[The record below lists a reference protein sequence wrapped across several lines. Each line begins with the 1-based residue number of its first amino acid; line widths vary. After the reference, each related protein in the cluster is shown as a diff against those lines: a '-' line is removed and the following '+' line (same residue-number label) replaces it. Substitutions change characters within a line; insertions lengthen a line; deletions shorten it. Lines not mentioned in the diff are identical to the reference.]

1 MYQKMKL
8 TNLRHLETSKEE
20 MGFLKGGD
28 GDDDPEKGPK
38 TCGWACDCSVACI
51 NNVNNQQE
59 VFDEKKRSTAGSSHA
74 SANVDNLIFTG
85 IVLILF

>member
-20 MGFLKGGD
+20 MGFIKG
-28 GDDDPEKGPK
+28 GDDDPELGPK

-51 NNVNNQQE
+51 VGENNQQTTYN
-59 VFDEKKRSTAGSSHA
+59 DKKNNTAGNSHA